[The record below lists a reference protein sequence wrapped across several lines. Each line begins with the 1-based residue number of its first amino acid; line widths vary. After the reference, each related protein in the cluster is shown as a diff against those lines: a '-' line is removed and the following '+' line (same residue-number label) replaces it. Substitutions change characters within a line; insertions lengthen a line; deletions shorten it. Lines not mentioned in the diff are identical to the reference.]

1 MATSK
6 AAAGKPAATKTA
18 MKKPPVK
25 APAKKASMGL
35 QIDALCQ
42 LREKLREI
50 QAQEKTQLDLISAA
64 ETVLM
69 ETMKSEGIEKSTG
82 KMATVFISSTV
93 SANVVDWDVFYAYIY
108 KNKFAHLLQK
118 RVSDPA
124 VRELFETKGQV
135 PGVEPFTK
143 EKLNIRKT

>member
-6 AAAGKPAATKTA
+6 AAAGKPT
-18 MKKPPVK
+18 
-25 APAKKASMGL
+25 KKASLGL
-35 QIDALCQ
+35 QIDALFK

-50 QAQEKTQLDLISAA
+50 QAQEKNQLDLIAAA

-69 ETMKSEGIEKSTG
+69 ETMKHEGIEKSTG
-82 KMATVFISSTV
+82 KLATVSISSTI
-93 SANVVDWDVFYAYIY
+93 SANVVDWDAFYAYIY

-124 VRELFETKGQV
+124 VRELFETKGKV

-143 EKLNIRKT
+143 EKLNLRKT